1 VINKSIINRYNKQG
15 VIVLR
20 NIISKK
26 WISILKQGLK
36 KNFDKPSKYKCVYEI
51 INKKELFYDDY
62 CNWKRITEYKNFIFN
77 SNIAFIAKLL
87 MQSNKVNLFH
97 EHVLIKEIGS
107 KKRTPW
113 HQDQSYYC
121 VNGKDNC
128 SFWIPLD
135 EVSKSSSPEFV
146 LGSNKWE

>member
-1 VINKSIINRYNKQG
+1 MVNKSIINRYNKQG

-36 KNFDKPSKYKCVYEI
+36 KNFDKPSKYKCVYEKN
-51 INKKELFYDDY
+51 NKKELFYDDY
-62 CNWKRITEYKNFIFN
+62 CNWKRIIEYKNFIFN

-97 EHVLIKEIGS
+97 EHVLI
-107 KKRTPW
+107 
-113 HQDQSYYC
+113 
-121 VNGKDNC
+121 
-128 SFWIPLD
+128 
-135 EVSKSSSPEFV
+135 
-146 LGSNKWE
+146 